1 MPYGV
6 VCDKRDG
13 SVYFTEAGS
22 HRIRRLSTD
31 GFVSTVAGHSHGGFH
46 DGEGAQ
52 ACLNFPMGLTMD
64 LHGDLIVADS
74 HNHVIRRVQLVP
86 EGSGALQAAAGSD
99 RGDIVVG
106 RVTTIAGPPPHPVAS
121 RVSKTTRTWA
131 FPWCMNLPTVVF
143 KTDVL
148 SCPGA
153 HPQTC
158 SSMHSR
164 CVMAYTLGVSWHAL

>member
-1 MPYGV
+1 MGQVMPYGV

-31 GFVSTVAGHSHGGFH
+31 GFVSTVAGHSYGGFH

-106 RVTTIAGPPPHPVAS
+106 RVTTIAGPPPP
-121 RVSKTTRTWA
+121 
-131 FPWCMNLPTVVF
+131 
-143 KTDVL
+143 
-148 SCPGA
+148 PGGFEGEQDDEDMGFSLVHESA
-153 HPQTC
+153 NSGFQDGRAEL
-158 SSMHSR
+158 SR
-164 CVMAYTLGVSWHAL
+164 CASPNVF